1 MQLMMLL
8 FVVIIPVDIEANMKY
23 IHKYFVLKP
32 VGITINKT
40 NLSIHIGEVSGDGFI
55 CSANHVWR
63 VNPDGALRDTFGNL
77 RRVFMMPEI
86 EFFKHYAKEAASHH
100 EYLDSLNQEIE
111 SVKAQIPELPFS
123 NIWMAQHMVDKVPA
137 GSEIHLVFIIVFV
150 LGTSLNSLLVFRQNA
165 M

>member
-1 MQLMMLL
+1 MDL
-8 FVVIIPVDIEANMKY
+8 FVLPIMYGELTLMVLFVILLESC
-23 IHKYFVLKP
+23 
-32 VGITINKT
+32 VG
-40 NLSIHIGEVSGDGFI
+40 
-55 CSANHVWR
+55 
-63 VNPDGALRDTFGNL
+63 
-77 RRVFMMPEI
+77 FMMPEI

>member
-1 MQLMMLL
+1 M
-8 FVVIIPVDIEANMKY
+8 
-23 IHKYFVLKP
+23 
-32 VGITINKT
+32 GITINKT

-63 VNPDGALRDTFGNL
+63 VNPDGALRDTFGKL

-111 SVKAQIPELPFS
+111 SVKAQIPELPLVIFGWHS
-123 NIWMAQHMVDKVPA
+123 TWLIKFLQVVKSIWYL
-137 GSEIHLVFIIVFV
+137 S
-150 LGTSLNSLLVFRQNA
+150 
-165 M
+165 